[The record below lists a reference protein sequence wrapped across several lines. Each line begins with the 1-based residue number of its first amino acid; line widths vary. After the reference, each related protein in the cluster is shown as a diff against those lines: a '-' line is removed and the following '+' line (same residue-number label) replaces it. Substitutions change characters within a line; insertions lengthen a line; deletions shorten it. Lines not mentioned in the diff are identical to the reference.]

1 MSYSL
6 PVEGEGQ
13 PRV

>member
-6 PVEGEGQ
+6 PVDMMKI
-13 PRV
+13 